1 VGSERNKDQKKYLRV
16 SFLNVAE
23 ELEQMWGNFSL
34 SEKEGLEV
42 EVPEEKFI
50 EIVEKG
56 RVCLVGRLM
65 SERAISKDIIR
76 KKLIRWWRPLGQL
89 VFKVLGKNTFL
100 LNFEYQEDKDRVMEG
115 RPWTFEGSLF
125 FVVDFDPNTD
135 SMELNFNEA
144 ELWVRMFKLSLA
156 CMGREMG
163 KRLGSVLGE
172 VVASG
177 H

>member
-42 EVPEEKFI
+42 EVPEEEFI
-50 EIVEKG
+50 EIAEKG

-65 SERAISKDIIR
+65 LERAISKDIIR
-76 KKLIRWWRPLGQL
+76 KKLIRGWRPLGQL

-100 LNFEYQEDKDRVMEG
+100 LDFEYQEDKDRPKY
-115 RPWTFEGSLF
+115 R
-125 FVVDFDPNTD
+125 
-135 SMELNFNEA
+135 FNG
-144 ELWVRMFKLSLA
+144 VKL
-156 CMGREMG
+156 
-163 KRLGSVLGE
+163 
-172 VVASG
+172 
-177 H
+177 